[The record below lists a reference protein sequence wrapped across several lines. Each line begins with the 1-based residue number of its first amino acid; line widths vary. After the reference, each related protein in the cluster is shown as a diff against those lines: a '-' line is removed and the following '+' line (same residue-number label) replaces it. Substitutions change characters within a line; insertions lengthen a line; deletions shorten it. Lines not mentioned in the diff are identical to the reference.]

1 MGANFSS
8 FGHKPSKHY
17 GSSTRTSVRGRK
29 MKRGD
34 RGKRAFKKTGVQ
46 NKFKLHRPLS
56 QQVKQIAPIAE
67 TKKYRWAKGDE
78 RLGTLDVQGIR
89 EFYVNND
96 VNTATFLPVHSFL
109 FMKRNL
115 VAPSLPGSVMGKD
128 IFSKYLSMKIEV
140 LYPQARYGPIKGA
153 RPLEIIW
160 GFVSPINL
168 SNKTTPDDSVPT
180 YADIEAHITEQVD
193 EDFDQST
200 DLMEFKD
207 ARRRSYNI
215 LGRIKCKP
223 DRRHLI
229 TGPIANAESGTALST
244 NADTPAKIYTINFP
258 MMKKVRMEQSNNL
271 GDGGAGPATDP
282 FIYPNQAYLPFVLLY
297 NKDKEAYEDNVAA
310 TFKADGS
317 PLAAA
322 EDHQIRIRYQ
332 DCHWFNDF

>member
-1 MGANFSS
+1 MARKYHGPLRPGERSAYVK
-8 FGHKPSKHY
+8 G
-17 GSSTRTSVRGRK
+17 TRKNISR
-29 MKRGD
+29 
-34 RGKRAFKKTGVQ
+34 RGKRNFNKRGIQ

-56 QQVKQIAPIAE
+56 KQVKQIAPIAE
-67 TKKYRWAKGDE
+67 TKKYRWATGLE
-78 RLGTLDVQGIR
+78 SAGTLDVQGIR
-89 EFYVNND
+89 EFFVNND
-96 VNTATFLPVHSFL
+96 TNTATFLPLHSFL

-115 VAPSLPGSVMGKD
+115 HAPSLPGSVMGKD

-153 RPLEIIW
+153 RPIEIIW
-160 GFVSPINL
+160 GFTTPINL
-168 SNKTTPDDSVPT
+168 SNKTVPDNSKPT
-180 YADIEAHITEQVD
+180 NDDIITHITEQVD

-215 LGRIKCKP
+215 IGRIKCKP

-258 MMKKVRMEQSNNL
+258 MMKKIRLEQSDNL
-271 GDGGAGPATDP
+271 GDGGVGPATDP
-282 FIYPNQAYLPFVLLY
+282 FVYPNQAYLPFVLLY
-297 NKDKEAYEDNVAA
+297 NKDKDAYEDNQPAQVNAS
-310 TFKADGS
+310 GVEI
-317 PLAAA
+317 AAA
-322 EDHQIRIRYQ
+322 EEHQIRIRYQ

>member
-1 MGANFSS
+1 MPRKYSGPLRPGERSAYVPGSRAN
-8 FGHKPSKHY
+8 KK
-17 GSSTRTSVRGRK
+17 K
-29 MKRGD
+29 
-34 RGKRAFKKTGVQ
+34 GKRTYNKKGIQ
-46 NKFKLHRPLS
+46 NQFKLRRPLKN
-56 QQVKQIAPIAE
+56 QVKQIAPIAE
-67 TKKYRWAKGDE
+67 TKKYRWATGMEAND
-78 RLGTLDVQGIR
+78 TLDVQGIR

-96 VNTATFLPVHSFL
+96 TNTATFLPLHSFL

-140 LYPQARYGPIKGA
+140 LYPQARYGPTRGA
-153 RPLEIIW
+153 RPLEIVY

-168 SNKTTPDDSVPT
+168 SNKTTPDDSKPT
-180 YADIEAHITEQVD
+180 NNDIITHITEQVD
-193 EDFDQST
+193 EDFDDSNDPMQ
-200 DLMEFKD
+200 FKD

-215 LGRIKCKP
+215 IGRIQCKP
-223 DRRHLI
+223 DRRHII

-244 NADTPAKIYTINFP
+244 NGDTPSKIYTINFP
-258 MMKKVRMEQSNNL
+258 MMKKVRMEQSDNL
-271 GDGGAGPATDP
+271 GDGGVGPVTDP

-297 NKDKEAYEDNVAA
+297 NKDKDAYEDNVPA

-322 EDHQIRIRYQ
+322 EDHQIKIRYQ